1 MFTPLFRKGYI
12 AIALF
17 AAAVLFSGCI
27 SPKDKIE
34 QATLLETVDASEAEL
49 VGQVNNLASV
59 DSMFA
64 RVDLKFEDNSFARL
78 GIAEKYKTADGE
90 IVVQRPSSILLKV
103 KVPIIKTDV
112 AQMASDGTSFQVAV
126 LQDGGSGKYKKFVR
140 GTNSADYS
148 VLQEKVDELSNGN
161 SDMRKNVNAF
171 SNLRPQHFTEA
182 MLVRPVNEAKY
193 TYVVSTIL
201 QEEFDINAK
210 KKSPLRW
217 VLRGYYLFDEYEKG
231 VDGRMKI
238 KRRFWFDRVGGVR
251 LARQQIFDSKGEIES
266 DIVYGA
272 EGALTE
278 NGNYR
283 LPLQVELTRP
293 KEKYKMRLTYQT
305 PKRVIIGNDFPKE
318 AFVLENV
325 WGLEELKLD
334 DQLREVNTAAVPVN
348 GSDKAGRQ

>member
-1 MFTPLFRKGYI
+1 MFKPRFRKGFI
-12 AIALF
+12 AVALI
-17 AAAVLFSGCI
+17 AAAALLSGCI

-34 QATLLETVDASEAEL
+34 QATLLEAADASETEL
-49 VGQVNNLASV
+49 VSLVNNLASV
-59 DSMFA
+59 NSMFA
-64 RVDLKFEDNSFARL
+64 RVDLKFEDNSFAEL

-90 IVVQRPSSILLKV
+90 IVVQRPANILLKV

-126 LQDGGSGKYKKFVR
+126 LQDGGSGKYKKFVV
-140 GTNSADYS
+140 GTNSTDYS
-148 VLQEKVDELSNGN
+148 PLQEKVDDLSNG
-161 SDMRKNVNAF
+161 SSEMKRNVNAF

-182 MLVRPVNEAKY
+182 MLVRPVDETKY

-210 KKSPLRW
+210 KRSPLRW
-217 VLRGYYLFDEYEKG
+217 VLRGYYLFDEYEST
-231 VDGRMKI
+231 DGRLKI

-251 LARQQIFDSKGEIES
+251 LARQQIFDAKGEIES

-305 PKRVIIGNDFPKE
+305 PNKVIIGNDFPKA
-318 AFVLENV
+318 AFVLENL
-325 WGLEELKLD
+325 WGLEVLNLD
-334 DQLREVNTAAVPVN
+334 DQLREVNTNSPPN
-348 GSDKAGRQ
+348 SSDKAGRQ